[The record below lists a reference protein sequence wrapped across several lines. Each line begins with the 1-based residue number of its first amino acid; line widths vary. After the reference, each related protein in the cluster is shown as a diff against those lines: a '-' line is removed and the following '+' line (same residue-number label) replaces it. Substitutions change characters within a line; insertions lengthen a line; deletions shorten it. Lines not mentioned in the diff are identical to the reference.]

1 MAKGKGKKNENKKSY
16 ISNGLVPNISRS
28 TVLGM
33 RRDSRNPIDSM
44 MRRARSDAHKNKIID
59 RPQNAAQRAL
69 AEKYKAAFQERDRVY
84 SLISQYRHVGL
95 TEGAVIQALRT
106 DWEGKLIEKF
116 MGKAKTYE
124 DKVRKIMQ
132 SKRVTREEAMM
143 LANGKKLAN
152 PLKNLR
158 A

>member
-1 MAKGKGKKNENKKSY
+1 MGKRKGNNKSDKKQY
-16 ISNGLVPNISRS
+16 ISNGLVPNITRS
-28 TVLGM
+28 VVLGM

-69 AEKYKAAFQERDRVY
+69 AEKYKKEFQERDRIY
-84 SLISQYRHVGL
+84 SLMNQFRHVGL

-106 DWEGKLIEKF
+106 NWEGKLIEKF
-116 MGKAKTYE
+116 SEKAKGYE
-124 DKVRKIMQ
+124 DKIRNIMKT
-132 SKRVTREEAMM
+132 KRVNREEAIM
-143 LANGKKLAN
+143 LSQGKKSNN
-152 PLKNLR
+152 PLRNLR